1 MILFLSLNSEEK
13 TIFQEQNGGIII
25 IANDQRISAGISA
38 ESNISLFRNGT
49 SKLAK

>member
-1 MILFLSLNSEEK
+1 MILFLSLKSEEK

-38 ESNISLFRNGT
+38 ESNTFHCSEMELP
-49 SKLAK
+49 S